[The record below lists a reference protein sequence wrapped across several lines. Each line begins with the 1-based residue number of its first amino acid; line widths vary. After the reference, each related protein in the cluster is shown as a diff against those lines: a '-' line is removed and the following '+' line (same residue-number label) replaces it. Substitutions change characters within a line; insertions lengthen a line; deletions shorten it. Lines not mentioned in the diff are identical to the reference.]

1 MYQKNIK
8 IYKTFTDE
16 FCTKMCKFF
25 ADTSIIKELDNQLY
39 SNEDMLWFI
48 FDDGVVKGFLSIE
61 NKIDYYYIDNF
72 YVIKQYRN
80 ADIGNCLLD
89 KVLQTFKD
97 KPIKLI
103 TRNDIALNMY
113 LKRNF
118 KVYRTN
124 GRYFYLI
131 KKEGE
136 FYEN

>member
-1 MYQKNIK
+1 MKQNLIRQ
-8 IYKTFTDE
+8 FNAFSDE
-16 FCTKMCKFF
+16 FCVKMCKFF

-48 FDDGVVKGFLSIE
+48 FEDDVVKGFLSIE
-61 NKIDYYYIDNF
+61 DKIDYYYIDNF
-72 YVIKQYRN
+72 YVVKQYRN

-118 KVYRTN
+118 KVYRTK